1 MSAQDRENDIVSSS
15 PDLAHAVASKPSGGN
30 FFTNMKLGKKIGLGF
45 GVILMFLTVGSGVSY
60 VGLSGANEEFND
72 YRTLARQTNQ
82 MGRIQANL
90 LSARLGVK
98 DYILK
103 NTTEAAEAVRQRA
116 RATEEIIQSA
126 EELFEGSEHQAK
138 IVSAASGI
146 ATYRSSFEEVTGF
159 VARRNE
165 LVDQL
170 NTIGPESERTLTE
183 IMKSAFEDGDA
194 TAAYRAGI
202 SLRHL
207 LLARLYSNRFLVD
220 NQQASADRSNR
231 ELADFERTASEMLA
245 ELQNPTRRELATKV
259 VTLAKNYQTTFGE
272 VSDVI
277 FQRNGIISEQ
287 LDVIGPRLADEMEQI
302 KLANKALQ
310 DELGP
315 DATENINAAVIMV
328 EIVAGL
334 AILLGLLLAYVI
346 GRAISRPIVDM
357 TGAMERLAKGDI
369 TSEIPAQGRGDEIG
383 VMAAAV
389 QVFKEN
395 AGEVERLKVEEQAQA
410 ARQEQVLK
418 EKLNELA
425 RELNDEVQVAVSQI
439 NTQAEGMRGSS
450 SEMNDVI
457 SRLSER
463 TTVVSEGATQA
474 NGSIQTVA
482 SATEELSASIS
493 EITRQVNQSSSI
505 AQSAAEEAARTDQTV
520 GGLAAAAEK
529 IGDVISMIQDIA
541 EQTNLLALNATI
553 EAARAGEMGKGF
565 AVVAAE
571 VKNLANQTAKA
582 TEEISTQ
589 IGGIRNETE
598 GAVGAIRSI
607 SETIKQINEIS
618 ESITEAVGQQSQAT
632 QEISQSV
639 QTSVQHMNEISTQIS
654 DVAGETDQVRGHS
667 GSLMENANST
677 SENITQLDK
686 RMEMIMSSLRES
698 GNRRKYERVE
708 GAWSGT
714 ARIKGT
720 PMTCNI
726 ANLSAGGALLEG
738 VDAQDT
744 GETMTLIV
752 KGFSEELKASVVTTS
767 ARGLHVEFD
776 VDEGV
781 REKISRFLHLESQ
794 RAA

>member
-1 MSAQDRENDIVSSS
+1 MSAQDRENDSASSS
-15 PDLAHAVASKPSGGN
+15 SELERAAAPKPVGGN

-45 GVILMFLTVGSGVSY
+45 GIILLFLVVESGISY
-60 VGLSGANEEFND
+60 VGLSGANQEFND
-72 YRTLARQTNQ
+72 YRSLARQTNL

-103 NTTEAAEAVRQRA
+103 NTAEAAEAVRQRA
-116 RATEEIIQSA
+116 QATEEIIQSA
-126 EELFEGSEHQAK
+126 EDLFKDSEHLTT
-138 IVSAASGI
+138 IVGAASEI
-146 ATYRSSFEEVTGF
+146 AVYRSSFEEVTGF
-159 VARRNE
+159 VTQRNE
-165 LVDQL
+165 LVDRL
-170 NTIGPESERTLTE
+170 NTVGPESERTLTK
-183 IMKSAFEDGDA
+183 IMKSAFDDGDA

-220 NQQASADRSNR
+220 NQQASADRSNQ
-231 ELADFERTASEMLA
+231 ELGDFERTASEMLA
-245 ELQNPTRRELATKV
+245 ELQNPVRRELATKV
-259 VTLAKNYQTTFGE
+259 VTLAKTYQATFGE
-272 VSDVI
+272 VVEVI
-277 FQRNGIISEQ
+277 FKRNAIISER
-287 LDVIGPRLADEMEQI
+287 LDVIGPKLANEMEQI

-310 DELGP
+310 DDLGP
-315 DATENINAAVIMV
+315 EATDHMNAAVVIV
-328 EIVAGL
+328 EVVAAV
-334 AILLGLLLAYVI
+334 AILFGVLLAYFI

-357 TGAMERLAKGDI
+357 TLAMERLAKGDI

-395 AGEVERLKVEEQAQA
+395 ASEVERLKVEEQAQA

-632 QEISQSV
+632 QEISASV

-698 GNRRKYERVE
+698 GNRRKDERIE
-708 GAWSGT
+708 GAWSGD

-720 PMTCNI
+720 SVTCNI
-726 ANLSAGGALLEG
+726 VNLSAGGALLEG

-752 KGFSEELKASVVTTS
+752 SGLNEELNASVVATS
-767 ARGLHVEFD
+767 SRGLHVQFD
-776 VDEGV
+776 VEDGV
-781 REKISRFLHLESQ
+781 REKIRRFLHLESQ